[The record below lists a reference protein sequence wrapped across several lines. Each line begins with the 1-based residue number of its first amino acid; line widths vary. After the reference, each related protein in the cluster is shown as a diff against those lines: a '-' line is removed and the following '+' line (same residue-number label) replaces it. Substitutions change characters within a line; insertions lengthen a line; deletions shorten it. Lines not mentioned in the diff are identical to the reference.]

1 MEQNRSEGKRNNPMS
16 NSTKEIQRRRKS
28 AKNIQQIT
36 SAMETVSATKMRR
49 AQDRAVSSRAYAEKA
64 FLMLQSL
71 AKTLNVNEHA
81 LLMKKQTNVQI
92 VALITPDKGLVGALN
107 TNMFRKVDE
116 FLKEQDKKGKTTHF
130 ITAGK
135 KATNY
140 IKKTGRELLAEF
152 PSFDGNFT
160 LESSREF
167 TNKLITSYT
176 EGGYDKVI
184 MAFTNFY
191 STLSQKPFI
200 RGILPLT
207 HEKIE
212 DLGDLRDDVKEKLK
226 TLPTA
231 PDYIFEPGRQEVL
244 DKLLPRLVATLVYHN
259 LLEANASEHSA
270 RMIAMKNAS
279 DNASELIDELT
290 LTFNRL
296 RQEGI
301 TKELAE
307 ISAGSATNE

>member
-1 MEQNRSEGKRNNPMS
+1 MS
-16 NSTKEIQRRRKS
+16 SSTKEIQRRRKS

-49 AQDRAVSSRAYAEKA
+49 AQDRATSGRSYAEHA

-71 AKTLNVNEHA
+71 AKTLNVNEHP
-81 LLMKKQTNVQI
+81 LLKKNNSNLQLVI
-92 VALITPDKGLVGALN
+92 LIATDKGLVGALN
-107 TNMFRKVDE
+107 TNLFRKMDE
-116 FLKEQDKKGKTTHF
+116 FLEEQDKKGMRTDF
-130 ITAGK
+130 VVVGK
-135 KATNY
+135 KAKDYVT
-140 IKKTGRELLAEF
+140 KKNRKIIGEYDYVEGELPSMNDDKIHNLARIAI
-152 PSFDGNFT
+152 SAYG
-160 LESSREF
+160 
-167 TNKLITSYT
+167 
-176 EGGYDKVI
+176 EGCKKVI

-207 HEKIE
+207 QEKIE
-212 DLGDLRDDVKEKLK
+212 DLGDLREDVKEKLVK
-226 TLPTA
+226 LPTA
-231 PDYIFEPGRQEVL
+231 PDYIFEPSRPEVL
-244 DKLLPRLVATLVYHN
+244 EKLLPRLVSTLVYHN

-279 DNASELIDELT
+279 DNASELIDDLT

-307 ISAGSATNE
+307 ISAGAANSNQ

>member
-1 MEQNRSEGKRNNPMS
+1 MS

-49 AQDRAVSSRAYAEKA
+49 AQDRAVAGRAYAEKA

-71 AKTLNVNEHA
+71 AKTLNVDEHP
-81 LLMKKQTNVQI
+81 LLAKKQTGVQI
-92 VALITPDKGLVGALN
+92 VALISPDKGLVGALN

-116 FLKEQDKKGKTTHF
+116 FLKEQDAKKRTTHF

-140 IKKTGRELLAEF
+140 VKKTGRKLLAEF

-160 LESSREF
+160 TEDATKF
-167 TNKLITSYT
+167 TEQLISSYT
-176 EGGYDKVI
+176 KGSYDKVI

-212 DLGDLRDDVKEKLK
+212 DLGDLRADVKEKLEK
-226 TLPTA
+226 LPVA
-231 PDYIFEPGRQEVL
+231 PDYLFEPGRAEVL
-244 DKLLPRLVATLVYHN
+244 EKLLPRLVSTLVYHN

-270 RMIAMKNAS
+270 RMIAMKSAS
-279 DNASELIDELT
+279 DNASELIDDLT

-307 ISAGSATNE
+307 ISAGAASNN

>member
-1 MEQNRSEGKRNNPMS
+1 MS

-49 AQDRAVSSRAYAEKA
+49 AQDRAVAGRAYAEKA

-71 AKTLNVNEHA
+71 AKTLNVNEHP
-81 LLMKKQTNVQI
+81 LLMKKQTNLQI
-92 VALITPDKGLVGALN
+92 VALISPDKGLVGALN

-140 IKKTGRELLAEF
+140 VKKTGRELLAEF
-152 PSFDGNFT
+152 PSFDGNFST
-160 LESSREF
+160 EDAGKFTES
-167 TNKLITSYT
+167 LITPYT
-176 EGGYDKVI
+176 QGTYDKVI

-200 RGILPLT
+200 RGVLPLT

-212 DLGDLRDDVKEKLK
+212 DLGDLRDDVKEKLE
-226 TLPTA
+226 TLPVA
-231 PDYIFEPGRQEVL
+231 PDYIFEPGRAEVL
-244 DKLLPRLVATLVYHN
+244 EKLLPRLVSTLVYHN

-279 DNASELIDELT
+279 DNASELIDDLT

-307 ISAGSATNE
+307 ISAGAASSK